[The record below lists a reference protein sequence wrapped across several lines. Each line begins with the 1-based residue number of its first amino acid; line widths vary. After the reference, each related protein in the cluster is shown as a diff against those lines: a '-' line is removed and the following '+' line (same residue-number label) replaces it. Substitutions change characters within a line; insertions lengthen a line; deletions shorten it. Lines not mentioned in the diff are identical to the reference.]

1 MTPKQKLKKEKIE
14 EKLLYVHKK
23 TIMTHRIMQQS
34 IKRNIAV
41 ILNPVHTQP
50 TQIGTQ
56 LWACNEFGVEYN

>member
-56 LWACNEFGVEYN
+56 L